1 METLGKIRIIIF
13 MVGKMKH
20 KRSIGEIKPLLKDIK
35 EALNK
40 IYGDRLLEMILYGSF
55 ARDDATDDSDIDIA
69 VLLKGDVDKF
79 REIERMN
86 NVIYQIVLEY
96 GELVAFY
103 PLSKDEFSDYEW
115 PLHYHIQMEGI
126 KV

>member
-1 METLGKIRIIIF
+1 
-13 MVGKMKH
+13 MKH

-35 EALNK
+35 EVLNK

-69 VLLKGDVDKF
+69 VLLKGDVDKY

-103 PLSKDEFSDYEW
+103 PLSKDEFLDYEW

>member
-1 METLGKIRIIIF
+1 MKIPAKSVLVVHIDG
-13 MVGKMKH
+13 GKMKN
-20 KRSIGEIKPLLKDIK
+20 KRSIREIKPLLKDIK

-79 REIERMN
+79 REIERMST
-86 NVIYQIVLEY
+86 VIYQIVLEY

-103 PLSKDEFSDYEW
+103 PLQKMNFLITSGLSIIIFKW
-115 PLHYHIQMEGI
+115 KG
-126 KV
+126 

>member
-1 METLGKIRIIIF
+1 M
-13 MVGKMKH
+13 
-20 KRSIGEIKPLLKDIK
+20 SWLKDNGFTA
-35 EALNK
+35 ALVGGYCRK
-40 IYGDRLLEMILYGSF
+40 LKYGKD
-55 ARDDATDDSDIDIA
+55 TSDIDIA

-96 GELVAFY
+96 GELVSFY

-115 PLHYHIQMEGI
+115 PLHYHIQMRMNHCFS